1 MPLLPRS
8 DHRLDGRPPAHPSP
22 GRAPVKVDPLLTA
35 KEAADFRRQ
44 GVSTFWR
51 HVKLGLV
58 PPPIYITDRSPR
70 WRLSD
75 LCPSRQSTTPQN

>member
-1 MPLLPRS
+1 MPLLPQPS
-8 DHRLDGRPPAHPSP
+8 YRLDAPPPAAPSTKC
-22 GRAPVKVDPLLTA
+22 ALLNADPLLTA
-35 KEAADFRRQ
+35 KEAADYRRQ

-58 PPPIYITDRSPR
+58 PAPIYITDRSPR

-75 LCPSRQSTTPQN
+75 LCPSRQSVTPQK